1 MDKQME
7 NYYHK
12 SCLMQG
18 KKCYVEPLYGKP
30 QSLVVVI
37 RTLVHSQL
45 DVDISDNE

>member
-1 MDKQME
+1 ME

-18 KKCYVEPLYGKP
+18 NKCYVEPLYGKP